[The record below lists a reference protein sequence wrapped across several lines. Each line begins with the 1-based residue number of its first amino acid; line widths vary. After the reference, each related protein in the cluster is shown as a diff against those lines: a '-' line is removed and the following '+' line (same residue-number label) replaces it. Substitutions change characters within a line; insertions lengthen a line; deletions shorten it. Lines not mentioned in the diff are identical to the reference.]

1 MNLRGLWCCGRLTLL
16 LKDWVDEGVQGRV
29 DPEIL
34 ATHCWGFWLC
44 D

>member
-1 MNLRGLWCCGRLTLL
+1 MNLRGLWCPGRLTLVP
-16 LKDWVDEGVQGRV
+16 KDWVDEGVLGRV

-34 ATHCWGFWLC
+34 ATHRWGLRLC